1 MGKVTHLSMGIGLV
15 GAWFGSVEGE
25 RGLPRRVKVRDRGKV
40 QRSSMVVME
49 LDQREQEAVTK
60 QEGGRRGSPPAH
72 SNSDWLVSC
81 MVCEVREL
89 EVDVI

>member
-1 MGKVTHLSMGIGLV
+1 MGAGLV
-15 GAWFGSVEGE
+15 CVWFGSVERE
-25 RGLPRRVKVRDRGKV
+25 RGLPRRVKVRDLGKV

-49 LDQREQEAVTK
+49 LDRQEQEAVAE

-72 SNSDWLVSC
+72 SSSDWLVLC
-81 MVCEVREL
+81 MVCEVSEL